1 MLIAGIDRMRAA
13 SAAFAVIFCWVVLGG
28 TALANPQVWTGQ
40 GWKTDFSTASIT
52 FDEILSGGVPRDGI
66 PSIDNPQFRP
76 ASEIE
81 TVDPKEPVIR
91 LEMGGEVRAYPL
103 QILTWHEIVNDTIGG
118 VPVAVTYCPLCN
130 ASLVFDRRL
139 DGRVLEFG
147 TTGKLRNSDLVMY
160 DRQTES
166 WWQQFT
172 GDAIVGEMT
181 GQTLKFLPS
190 RIVSFGTFL
199 EENPDA
205 PVLVPNDPNMR
216 DYGRNPYA
224 AYDSSISPFLYRG
237 DLPDGIPPM
246 ARVVIVRGEGA
257 PLIVSLEKIRRDG
270 FAKGGLEIVYEDGVA
285 SALDTQRIAEGRN
298 VGTVR
303 VMRDGEDVVHDITF
317 AFVAQAFHP
326 DIPIIKE

>member
-1 MLIAGIDRMRAA
+1 MLIAGIDRIRAA
-13 SAAFAVIFCWVVLGG
+13 SAAVAVIFCCVVLGG
-28 TALANPQVWTGQ
+28 AALANPQVWTGQ
-40 GWKTDFSTASIT
+40 GWKTDFATASIT

-66 PSIDNPQFRP
+66 PSIDYPQFRP

-81 TVDPKEPVIR
+81 AVDAKEPVIR

-139 DGRVLEFG
+139 DGHVLEFG

-172 GDAIVGEMT
+172 GDAIVGELT
-181 GQTLKFLPS
+181 GKTLKFLPS
-190 RIVSFGTFL
+190 RIVSFGAFL
-199 EENPDA
+199 DENPDA